1 MKLSQLEMFVEAAN
15 SGSITEAARRL
26 NKSRSTVSTAIS
38 ALEDSLGVSLLNAAP
53 TSPSSR

>member
-38 ALEDSLGVSLLNAAP
+38 ALEYSL
-53 TSPSSR
+53 